1 MPVPS
6 LATGQILVQTKAAAL
21 NHLDLFVIRGL
32 PGAKPSLPHILGSDG
47 AGKVAKLAEDIDGF
61 KIGDRV
67 MLNPSLWCG
76 QCEQCA
82 RGEDSLC
89 DNFQIVGEHTPGT
102 FAEYFA
108 VPHQNLCKI
117 PKGIGYKEAA
127 GFSLVHLTSWRLLL
141 TRANLQ
147 KGESILIHGIGGGV
161 ATAALGI
168 AKLAGATP
176 IIVTSS
182 SDSKLQSALDLGA
195 DYCLNY
201 NSTDLTKKVRF
212 LTAGRGV
219 DVIVDCVGS
228 ATWLQSLKMAA
239 KGGTI
244 VTCGAT
250 TGPNPETEIRLIFWK
265 QLSILGSTMGTSEEY
280 RKVVAHLSE
289 GKLAPV
295 IASVFRLDQG
305 RKALNYLSNNQQF
318 GKVILNIP

>member
-1 MPVPS
+1 
-6 LATGQILVQTKAAAL
+6 
-21 NHLDLFVIRGL
+21 
-32 PGAKPSLPHILGSDG
+32 
-47 AGKVAKLAEDIDGF
+47 
-61 KIGDRV
+61 
-67 MLNPSLWCG
+67 MLNPSLSCG
-76 QCEQCA
+76 QCEQCI

-89 DNFQIVGEHTPGT
+89 EDFQIVGEHTPGT
-102 FAEYFA
+102 FAEYFS
-108 VPHQNLCKI
+108 VPHKNLCKI

-141 TRANLQ
+141 TRAKLQ
-147 KGESILIHGIGGGV
+147 KGESVLIHGIGGGV

-168 AKLAGATP
+168 AKLSGANP

-182 SDSKLQSALDLGA
+182 SDSKLQRALDLGA

-201 NSTDLTKKVRF
+201 KSADLIKNVRL

-239 KGGTI
+239 KGGKI

-250 TGPNPETEIRLIFWK
+250 TGSNPETEIRLIFWK

-280 RKVVAHLSE
+280 REIVSRLAE
-289 GKLAPV
+289 GELTPV
-295 IASVFRLDQG
+295 TAAVFQLNQG
-305 RKALNYLSNNQQF
+305 RKALHYLSKNQQF
-318 GKVILNIP
+318 GKVILDIP